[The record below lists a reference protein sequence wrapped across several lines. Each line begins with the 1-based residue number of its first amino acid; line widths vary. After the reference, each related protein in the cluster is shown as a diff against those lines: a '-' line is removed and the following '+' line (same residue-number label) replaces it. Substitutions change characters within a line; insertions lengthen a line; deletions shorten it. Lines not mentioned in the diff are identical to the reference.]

1 MRKTRMVRNIGEDC
15 HRRRSAEW
23 LCVAPHASI
32 SYFALAIGGHF
43 RPSVGRSSAFWRGD
57 PLQPGYPPDLLRQL
71 LRLPWAG
78 RERPASGSEAG
89 PARSRV
95 GESGDRAWRSRSQQA
110 RGQDPSRKR
119 SAPHAPC
126 VLGQE
131 IDRAPEVSARRM
143 DRAGCR
149 IRASLGLHPS
159 RASGSA
165 TGFSRDRSL
174 GGQAPAGSRSRA
186 RGPGGLA
193 DAGAS
198 RELRPYRPPAC
209 PRAGRRP

>member
-1 MRKTRMVRNIGEDC
+1 MVRNIGEDC

-32 SYFALAIGGHF
+32 SYLALAIGGHF
-43 RPSVGRSSAFWRGD
+43 RPSVGHGSAIWRGD

-95 GESGDRAWRSRSQQA
+95 GKSGDRAWRPRSQQT

-119 SAPHAPC
+119 SAPHAPG

-131 IDRAPEVSARRM
+131 FDRAPEVSARGM

-149 IRASLGLHPS
+149 VRASLGLHPT
-159 RASGSA
+159 RAPGSA
-165 TGFSRDRSL
+165 AGFGRDRSL

-186 RGPGGLA
+186 RGSGGLA
-193 DAGAS
+193 DTGPS
-198 RELRPYRPPAC
+198 RELRPYRSSAC
-209 PRAGRRP
+209 SRVSCRP